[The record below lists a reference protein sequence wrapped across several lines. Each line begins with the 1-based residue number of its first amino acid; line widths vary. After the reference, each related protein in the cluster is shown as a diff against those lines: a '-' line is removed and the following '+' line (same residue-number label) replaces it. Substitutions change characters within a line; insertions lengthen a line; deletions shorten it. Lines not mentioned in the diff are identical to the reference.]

1 MNKIANSC
9 FGDNLHLEVTVAVGA
24 VLCGLLRAGLRPVR

>member
-9 FGDNLHLEVTVAVGA
+9 FGDNVHLEVTVAVGA
-24 VLCGLLRAGLRPVR
+24 VLRGPLRAGLRPAR